1 MAQMTEYLEVYQLSP
16 KVVVGDQQFMSVEIE
31 AYYARNDV
39 KRIGVGPDT
48 PWPNRAEAAVS
59 LTKHQIK
66 LMLDGLLKGFGAASV
81 EIVTY
86 QSLVRQACVTRSSMV
101 TYGGVTPLKTRLGR
115 PSQYVRRT
123 LFSW

>member
-39 KRIGVGPDT
+39 KPIGVGPDT

-66 LMLDGLLKGFGAASV
+66 LMLNGLLKGFGAASV
-81 EIVTY
+81 EIVKY
-86 QSLVRQACVTRSSMV
+86 QSLVKQACVTRSSMV
-101 TYGGVTPLKTRLGR
+101 TYGGVTPLETRLGR